1 MFAEDFSPVVQWI
14 ECQIPVLMMG
24 VRIPSGEQR
33 KAFRKRGFFCIR
45 RDENRRAGRGSN
57 ALLAALR
64 AGKARR
70 QQSLRVNKNKPF

>member
-33 KAFRKRGFFCIR
+33 KAFRKRGF
-45 RDENRRAGRGSN
+45 
-57 ALLAALR
+57 
-64 AGKARR
+64 
-70 QQSLRVNKNKPF
+70 SLYKKG

>member
-45 RDENRRAGRGSN
+45 RDENSRAGGVRTLSWWSGVRATRGAN
-57 ALLAALR
+57 
-64 AGKARR
+64 
-70 QQSLRVNKNKPF
+70 NPFG

>member
-33 KAFRKRGFFCIR
+33 KPFEREAFR
-45 RDENRRAGRGSN
+45 
-57 ALLAALR
+57 
-64 AGKARR
+64 
-70 QQSLRVNKNKPF
+70 V

>member
-33 KAFRKRGFFCIR
+33 KAFREKGFFCIIR
-45 RDENRRAGRGSN
+45 TLQYPHCPYYIR
-57 ALLAALR
+57 L
-64 AGKARR
+64 
-70 QQSLRVNKNKPF
+70 F